1 MEGRIAFMP
10 GTGEYW
16 THRTAL
22 MQAWNMPST
31 ALKWSP
37 SKDIYSQQEVHIKE
51 RGGERQRDRETET
64 DAYRK
69 ILVKPTGQGLNH
81 EPLNS
86 HGGERRVAGH
96 EFSNVILRRR
106 TQIFREVTKLQ
117 FTLDSKQLVDLWS
130 LRTIQIDI
138 GQGESPKHAFI

>member
-51 RGGERQRDRETET
+51 RGGERQRDRETERQR
-64 DAYRK
+64 DRNRCLQEN
-69 ILVKPTGQGLNH
+69 I
-81 EPLNS
+81 
-86 HGGERRVAGH
+86 GEAH
-96 EFSNVILRRR
+96 WSR
-106 TQIFREVTKLQ
+106 T
-117 FTLDSKQLVDLWS
+117 
-130 LRTIQIDI
+130 
-138 GQGESPKHAFI
+138 ES